1 MFLARYSIN
10 NTTYN
15 NIYIK
20 KYGGFEAFK
29 NDTFS
34 PDTKNID
41 ILDFSIK
48 GKTYKERKANA
59 EEKALVFQCDFSCL
73 PWSYGELA
81 TIYEQ
86 FKKIG
91 KRYGLL
97 KVFKENCIL

>member
-1 MFLARYSIN
+1 MFLARYTIN
-10 NTTYN
+10 NKTYN

-20 KYGGFEAFK
+20 KFGGFEAFK
-29 NDTFS
+29 NDKFR
-34 PDTKNID
+34 PDTKNIQL
-41 ILDFSIK
+41 LDLSIS
-48 GKTYKERKANA
+48 GRTYAERKANA
-59 EEKALVFQCDFSCL
+59 EQKTVIFQYDFACL

-86 FKKIG
+86 FQKIG